1 MNVKRI
7 VNNLIE
13 CIKYKFLKINQLI
26 KKLCDKCSPFIDERK
41 EVSLKCWEKIYVKL
55 PAWMKTRITIVII
68 CVIII
73 SVGSISC
80 SPSGGGNNSRIE
92 QIYVQQFSSNLNS
105 MEQTLAEDKANND
118 YASELRAR
126 VRYGEITVKDYKHW
140 QRTSGYRWK
149 STTSMEE
156 QIDAA
161 KRVAV
166 RGNVG
171 IMSNLIH
178 NTMGGRSSVDIMGY
192 INYLEFFDNNSELD
206 GSTKYTVGDLRCAYA
221 YLIEKGY
228 VNENGEW
235 TKSGKHFIEIT
246 KIQKSVPKRF
256 GNLNV
261 DIATFVKLALD
272 YLKEKETLNKKNDVP
287 PTVLPFIGSSKNKA
301 IPISQKPTLDSK
313 YLSKD
318 TVNEINNIFE

>member
-13 CIKYKFLKINQLI
+13 CIKYKLLKINQLI
-26 KKLCDKCSPFIDERK
+26 KKLCDKSSPFIEEGK
-41 EVSLKCWEKIYVKL
+41 EASLKWWGKFYVKL
-55 PAWMKTRITIVII
+55 PTWVKTRKT
-68 CVIII
+68 III
-73 SVGSISC
+73 SAIIIIVGFIFC

-92 QIYVQQFSSNLNS
+92 KIYVQQFYNNLNS
-105 MEQTLAEDKANND
+105 MEQTLAETKANND
-118 YASELRAR
+118 YASELRAK
-126 VRYGEITVKDYKHW
+126 VRYGEITAKDYKHW

-161 KRVAV
+161 KRIAV

-178 NTMGGRSSVDIMGY
+178 NTMGGRSSEVIMGY
-192 INYLEFFDNNSELD
+192 INYLEFFGNNSELD
-206 GSTKYTVGDLRCAYA
+206 GSTKYTIGDLRCAYA

-256 GNLNV
+256 GDLNV
-261 DIATFVKLALD
+261 DIATFVKMALD

-287 PTVLPFIGSSKNKA
+287 PTVAPIKLNPRLDLSGKKPSLDSRYESKEISDSIKNKY
-301 IPISQKPTLDSK
+301 K
-313 YLSKD
+313 
-318 TVNEINNIFE
+318 

>member
-41 EVSLKCWEKIYVKL
+41 EVCLKWWEKIYVKL

-68 CVIII
+68 CVIMII
-73 SVGSISC
+73 LGFISC
-80 SPSGGGNNSRIE
+80 SVSGRGNESRIE
-92 QIYVQQFSSNLNS
+92 QIYVQQFYNNLNN
-105 MEQTLAEDKANND
+105 MQQTLAVSIANND
-118 YASELRAR
+118 YASELRAK
-126 VRYGEITVKDYKHW
+126 VSSGEIPVAAYRNWLK
-140 QRTSGYRWK
+140 TSGYRYRPTDPMK
-149 STTSMEE
+149 E
-156 QIDAA
+156 QIDAVIKLAA
-161 KRVAV
+161 K
-166 RGNVG
+166 GDDF
-171 IMSNLIH
+171 IMADFISRTMKGLSESN
-178 NTMGGRSSVDIMGY
+178 IMNM
-192 INYLEFFDNNSELD
+192 INNGHFRDDALLNFESKLTF
-206 GSTKYTVGDLRCAYA
+206 GDLRCAYA

-256 GNLNV
+256 GDLNV
-261 DIATFVKLALD
+261 DIATFLKVALD

-287 PTVLPFIGSSKNKA
+287 PTVAPLELNPRLDLAGK
-301 IPISQKPTLDSK
+301 KPTLDSR

-318 TVNEINNIFE
+318 VADSIKNKYK